1 MKKTMKIGIMPK
13 DEFIAMTKAIAKG
26 EYKPKPDDPKIWFES
41 LQSMSQVLSNENRDL
56 LSIIADNKPQSLKDL
71 EILSGRKSSNLSRTL
86 KTMQRYGFIDLVKI
100 RKEVVP
106 VVNVTNLKLELDL
119 FHRHKFA

>member
-1 MKKTMKIGIMPK
+1 MKIGIMPK
-13 DEFIAMTKAIAKG
+13 DEFIAMTMAIAKG

-41 LQSMSQVLSNENRDL
+41 LQSMSQVLSNENREL

-71 EILSGRKSSNLSRTL
+71 EVLSGRKSSNLSRTL
-86 KTMQRYGFIDLVKI
+86 KTMQRYGFIDLVKKRREI
-100 RKEVVP
+100 VP
-106 VVNVTNLKLELDL
+106 VVNVTNLKLEFDL